1 MKHCCKNVV
10 ILMPEPVA
18 EPALNGLRLNLRI
31 VSIVMF
37 NFASYLTIGLPL
49 AVLPGYV
56 HDVMG
61 FSASGRIGYQPAI
74 FRHLAEPSSCRTLRR
89 FAGPQKDCRLRFM
102 RLLFERSGYLTAG
115 LTASLPVISLLL
127 LCRTRDPWDW
137 AKFCRNGIDP
147 VGRWRGPARCISG
160 E

>member
-1 MKHCCKNVV
+1 
-10 ILMPEPVA
+10 MPEPVA

-61 FSASGRIGYQPAI
+61 FSAFWAGLVISLQYFATLLSRPHAGRYADLLGPKKIVVFGLCGCFLSG
-74 FRHLAEPSSCRTLRR
+74 L
-89 FAGPQKDCRLRFM
+89 
-102 RLLFERSGYLTAG
+102 GYLTAG
-115 LTASLPVISLLL
+115 LTASLPVISLSSACYYFAWGASSLGL
-127 LCRTRDPWDW
+127 GKVLPERDRPFGALAWL
-137 AKFCRNGIDP
+137 
-147 VGRWRGPARCISG
+147 ARCISG
-160 E
+160 G